1 MVRLAYLAFSR
12 GVSAVVC
19 LPLAWMNHTAY
30 PLYAGAPRAYGITAL
45 TDQRLAGASMCLI
58 EFLVFGIALVAVF
71 IDALARDE
79 RAQALAERA
88 EPLDAGQLSG
98 EHSQPLGELVTSSR

>member
-30 PLYAGAPRAYGITAL
+30 PLYASAPRSYGISAL
-45 TDQRLAGASMCLI
+45 TDQRLAGATMCLI

-88 EPLDAGQLSG
+88 EPVDDGEPLSG
-98 EHSQPLGELVTSSR
+98 QSQPLGDLVASPH